1 MERKYD
7 NAMHRL
13 VDRGEWQHTWH
24 MKGKFGHVDWY
35 DKDNLAV
42 VEREIYAAREAAA
55 LLERLATEAEESM
68 RAHMP
73 NVRAHAQ
80 RTLCAV
86 VCSPLLG
93 ALLFLALLCF

>member
-7 NAMHRL
+7 NPMHRL

-24 MKGKFGHVDWY
+24 MKGRFGHVDWY

-42 VEREIYAAREAAA
+42 VEREIYAARETAA
-55 LLERLATEAEESM
+55 LLERLADEAETSM

-73 NVRAHAQ
+73 NAESEV
-80 RTLCAV
+80 
-86 VCSPLLG
+86 SE
-93 ALLFLALLCF
+93 